1 MNNYQIADYFGLS
14 ASILLPLTPLPQ
26 LWKIY
31 KTKKTKDIAL
41 WYILLQILANT
52 CFLIFGILKTEI
64 FVIIPNLALI
74 IMNFIIILLKFYF
87 E

>member
-31 KTKKTKDIAL
+31 KTKKTKPTYQAVAL
-41 WYILLQILANT
+41 KNGLLM
-52 CFLIFGILKTEI
+52 F
-64 FVIIPNLALI
+64 
-74 IMNFIIILLKFYF
+74 
-87 E
+87 